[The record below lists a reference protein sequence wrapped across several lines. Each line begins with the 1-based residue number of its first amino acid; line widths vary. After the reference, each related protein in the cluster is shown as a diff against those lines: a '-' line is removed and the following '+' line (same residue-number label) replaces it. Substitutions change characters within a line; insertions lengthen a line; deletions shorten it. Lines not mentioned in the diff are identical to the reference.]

1 MAFTKQTF
9 INRLSLTIAVMTF
22 FGIAIHDTKIDK
34 FTAMAI
40 AVPVVMAAYEGAHL
54 LHALGGDSHTHV
66 DRISVEKT
74 ANKNT
79 SMPPQ
84 LGARRFKDKKY
95 RLDANVTKG
104 HHPFDNYNL
113 PVAV

>member
-1 MAFTKQTF
+1 MAFTKQTLF
-9 INRLSLTIAVMTF
+9 NRLSIAIAVMTF
-22 FGIAIHDTKIDK
+22 VGIAIHDTKIDK

-95 RLDANVTKG
+95 RLDANVSKG
-104 HHPFDNYNL
+104 HHSFDNYNL
-113 PVAV
+113 PIAV

>member
-22 FGIAIHDTKIDK
+22 LGIAIHDTKIDK

-54 LHALGGDSHTHV
+54 LHGLGGDSHTHV

-104 HHPFDNYNL
+104 HHSFDNYNL
-113 PVAV
+113 PIAV

>member
-1 MAFTKQTF
+1 MVFTKQSF
-9 INRLSLTIAVMTF
+9 INRLSIAIAVMTF
-22 FGIAIHDTKIDK
+22 VGIAIHDTKIDK
-34 FTAMAI
+34 FTAIAI

-104 HHPFDNYNL
+104 RHPFDNYSL
-113 PVAV
+113 PITA